1 MKKTLREQIERI
13 HTLTYGKKIIKE
25 GFLDDLLGR
34 EVDEQDSV
42 ASKIDNSKKADA
54 VGKDEQGKEVADP
67 KLLEDFYNTFEK
79 AAASGGLKQQSGGSM
94 VYAKEVESMQ
104 IALVLLGYQ
113 LPQHGIDGLFGPET
127 AASVQK
133 FATENNVDLNSTGG
147 APKSGVTSDAT
158 TTNET
163 YITVRQI
170 HEAAKLVAQGGEI
183 IGRPGQGTHNASDW
197 QSRNAWDITGPI
209 GSDVYSI
216 TTGTVDKVK
225 KGNGQLVQSGVK
237 KIYGDQISVKSSDG
251 KPDMFYTHLETSL
264 TPGSPVKEGDVIGKL
279 ISMDGIPSHVHVGV
293 STGDLSDLVDEL
305 PNAGGGGAGGG
316 GAATGS
322 GAAAGGAAVS
332 DTAGRIALG
341 RLGATA
347 TAAPTTGQTQ
357 SGATVNES
365 SQELRSTLSKLGYKE
380 KGSEIASG
388 GEITDELSSI
398 VSKILSD
405 FKQSNPNVSVTVTG
419 GNDKFHQGLNYKSKH
434 TEGKAV
440 DMVIDPFNNEN
451 ANTFVTL
458 LDKYKGQDSKFSYID
473 EYRHPSGA
481 ATAGHFHLQY
491 GEGVANGGPSMVAA
505 ISATPEFLK
514 ALLEKVK
521 GLNLTPEKL
530 KEFIKKNVSSAG
542 GGGII
547 DVKDWQGIVNTVI
560 DNLEGGYYHPDML
573 QDGRVNDSRFGN
585 SGETMFGM
593 DRKAGGIEATGPAG
607 QEFWKLIDA
616 EGARNKWKN
625 EYMLKDNPS
634 LANKLRELAGQ
645 IMKPLF
651 DQYSRRYLS
660 PEAAT
665 IVSNSVPLTFHF
677 AYATWNGP
685 GWFQKFAKVLNNAVA
700 SGNTDPKA
708 LLDVAMENRVSTGNS
723 LMDQVGNKVAKLTS
737 RMPSSSDTMA

>member
-1 MKKTLREQIERI
+1 
-13 HTLTYGKKIIKE
+13 
-25 GFLDDLLGR
+25 
-34 EVDEQDSV
+34 
-42 ASKIDNSKKADA
+42 
-54 VGKDEQGKEVADP
+54 
-67 KLLEDFYNTFEK
+67 
-79 AAASGGLKQQSGGSM
+79 
-94 VYAKEVESMQ
+94 
-104 IALVLLGYQ
+104 
-113 LPQHGIDGLFGPET
+113 
-127 AASVQK
+127 
-133 FATENNVDLNSTGG
+133 
-147 APKSGVTSDAT
+147 
-158 TTNET
+158 
-163 YITVRQI
+163 
-170 HEAAKLVAQGGEI
+170 
-183 IGRPGQGTHNASDW
+183 
-197 QSRNAWDITGPI
+197 
-209 GSDVYSI
+209 
-216 TTGTVDKVK
+216 
-225 KGNGQLVQSGVK
+225 
-237 KIYGDQISVKSSDG
+237 
-251 KPDMFYTHLETSL
+251 
-264 TPGSPVKEGDVIGKL
+264 
-279 ISMDGIPSHVHVGV
+279 
-293 STGDLSDLVDEL
+293 
-305 PNAGGGGAGGG
+305 
-316 GAATGS
+316 
-322 GAAAGGAAVS
+322 
-332 DTAGRIALG
+332 
-341 RLGATA
+341 
-347 TAAPTTGQTQ
+347 
-357 SGATVNES
+357 
-365 SQELRSTLSKLGYKE
+365 
-380 KGSEIASG
+380 
-388 GEITDELSSI
+388 
-398 VSKILSD
+398 
-405 FKQSNPNVSVTVTG
+405 
-419 GNDKFHQGLNYKSKH
+419 
-434 TEGKAV
+434 
-440 DMVIDPFNNEN
+440 MVIDPFNDEN
-451 ANTFVTL
+451 ADTFVKL